1 MFNAVLLIMTGKYL
15 KQLDLPSQQRNRGD
29 RFSREM
35 LREKV
40 TM

>member
-1 MFNAVLLIMTGKYL
+1 MFNEVFLIIVGKDL
-15 KQLDLPSQQRNRGD
+15 KQLGLPSPQQNRGD